1 MQSMFPVWFVSL
13 LLLTIFITLQLQHV
27 VDQSNHCR
35 KLIVPVSVGSK
46 SSHYP
51 HPSLYDYNITQ
62 SGADE
67 GFRDMYFAPVLEA
80 YRKVAEKSYAEMP
93 QRRDVS
99 LKEFWKSHFNIAD
112 AVFLITSAWKE
123 VTVRCL
129 CAAWRPLWPEC
140 VLQRDF
146 EGFEELEEEAVVH
159 EIVSLGNSIGLEVDD
174 DDVEELVEEHSKE
187 LSTEEL
193 LELHK
198 EENETLK
205 RSLTSE
211 ESGEEEDKEESRIIP
226 AKDLKDAFFSWS
238 KLSKLAEDY
247 HPDVGSV
254 QKAISVFNDNVMN
267 YFWKVTSADAV
278 LIHLLSVKSAE
289 KLSEELGTRDQ
300 SQPWIMFEPETHFKG
315 NVMFRNDYKLLNGVF
330 NRTMHYRRDSDI
342 LMLHGFV
349 VRRGR
354 DASLLP
360 PTWRRQPEL
369 HQINNT
375 QKLAVAFISNCKD
388 KSGRLEY
395 IEALKKYAPIDVYGK
410 CGELKCGHSLF
421 TNEGYRIDLEP
432 CMKYAGHHYLFFL
445 AFENAL
451 CKDYVSEK
459 LYNLLYYPMVPV
471 VLGGADYSALLP
483 PNSYINAQEY
493 SPQQLAEK
501 LQHLAN
507 HPKEYQ
513 TYLTWRHYY
522 QPSTVGGSRVLCDLC
537 VRLYDQDLYSHK
549 VIDDFYDWYVKQS
562 NCSANG
568 KV

>member
-93 QRRDVS
+93 QRRFRSGYIPKVVMYVNHMYVYIEWYYMHMKDINEGRCP
-99 LKEFWKSHFNIAD
+99 LPCN
-112 AVFLITSAWKE
+112 ITSDIKE
-123 VTVRCL
+123 
-129 CAAWRPLWPEC
+129 
-140 VLQRDF
+140 
-146 EGFEELEEEAVVH
+146 
-159 EIVSLGNSIGLEVDD
+159 
-174 DDVEELVEEHSKE
+174 
-187 LSTEEL
+187 
-193 LELHK
+193 
-198 EENETLK
+198 
-205 RSLTSE
+205 
-211 ESGEEEDKEESRIIP
+211 
-226 AKDLKDAFFSWS
+226 
-238 KLSKLAEDY
+238 
-247 HPDVGSV
+247 
-254 QKAISVFNDNVMN
+254 
-267 YFWKVTSADAV
+267 VTSADAV